1 MKYYPVCLDVK
12 QRNCLVVGGGSVG
25 FRKALGLEKCGARV
39 RVVSPEFSPQF
50 NAHQSRGIQL
60 QSRAYQTSDLEGTF
74 LVFAATDNA
83 DLNREVMDDA
93 KARGV
98 LCCLADRPECS
109 DFILPAVVEQG
120 DLVLS
125 VSTSGASPALAR
137 KIKQDISRMFGPEYA
152 VFLKLMKQIRQRL
165 LAEGHDPSGHRQVFT
180 TLAGSDIPELI
191 RSGNIQQIDSILTG
205 LLGRDYTHESL
216 ASRED

>member
-1 MKYYPVCLDVK
+1 MKYYPVCLDIK

-39 RVVSPEFSPQF
+39 KVVSLEFSPQF
-50 NAHQSRGIQL
+50 NARQSRGIQL
-60 QSRAYQTSDLEGTF
+60 ESRAYQKTDLEGMF

-83 DLNREVMDDA
+83 GLNRKVMDDA
-93 KARGV
+93 KAHGV
-98 LCCLADRPECS
+98 LCCLADRPEDS

-152 VFLKLMKQIRQRL
+152 VFLRLMKQIRQRL
-165 LAEGHDPSGHRQVFT
+165 LAKGHDPSGHRQVFT
-180 TLAGSDIPELI
+180 SLARSDIPGLI
-191 RSGNIQQIDSILTG
+191 RSGDTQQIDSILTG
-205 LLGRDYTHESL
+205 LLGREYTYERL
-216 ASRED
+216 APRED